1 MAEKQEPIV
10 DQWYRHLDKGQEFVV
25 VAKDEDTGMIM
36 LQYFDGTLEEIDRD
50 DWEQLEIEP
59 TAEPENWL
67 GPYDEID
74 SSETLFADTEMNEEE
89 WNEPLDEL
97 ANKYQSET

>member
-1 MAEKQEPIV
+1 METKAEPVI

-25 VAKDEDTGMIM
+25 VATDDDAKTIM
-36 LQYFDGTLEEIDRD
+36 LQYFDGSLEEIDRD

-67 GPYDEID
+67 GAYDELD
-74 SSETLFADTEMNEEE
+74 DSETLFADTEMNQEE
-89 WNEPLDEL
+89 WDEPLDEL
-97 ANKYQSET
+97 ANKVRG